1 MRGADNYR
9 VGLIFIAAYTLLS
22 VAAIFLLVRGVG
34 AIAGLFLGPNG
45 VIPAALAQLE
55 RARIVVPFWI
65 PLCGAVAVCGFRA
78 LSPKR
83 PGGKTAAAA
92 VSIVILVFAF
102 AAAFLLTKVNGVF
115 VHVAF
120 GIIRMLLESGVF

>member
-1 MRGADNYR
+1 MIILLIRGA
-9 VGLIFIAAYTLLS
+9 
-22 VAAIFLLVRGVG
+22 G
-34 AIAGLFLGPNG
+34 AVAGLFLGSNG
-45 VIPAALAQLE
+45 VIPAALGQLE

-65 PLCGAVAVCGFRA
+65 PVCGAAAVCGFRA

-83 PGGKTAAAA
+83 PGGKTAVPVVAA
-92 VSIVILVFAF
+92 SIVILLFAF
-102 AAAFLLTKVNGVF
+102 AAALLLTRVNGVF

>member
-1 MRGADNYR
+1 VSKGIGKSAF
-9 VGLIFIAAYTLLS
+9 FILLFS
-22 VAAIFLLVRGVG
+22 LFTFMTIFLLVRGAG
-34 AIAGLFLGPNG
+34 AIAGVFLGSNG
-45 VIPAALAQLE
+45 VITGALAQLA

-65 PLCGAVAVCGFRA
+65 PVCGAAAVCGWRA

-83 PGGKTAAAA
+83 PGGKTAVPVAAA
-92 VSIVILVFAF
+92 SIVILLVAF
-102 AAAFLLTKVNGVF
+102 AAAFLLTRVNGVF